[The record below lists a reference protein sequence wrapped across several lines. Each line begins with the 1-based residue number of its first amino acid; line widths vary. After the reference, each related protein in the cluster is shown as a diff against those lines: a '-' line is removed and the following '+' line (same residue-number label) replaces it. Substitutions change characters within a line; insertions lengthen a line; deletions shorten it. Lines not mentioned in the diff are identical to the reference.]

1 MSEPALSPLA
11 AVRLVAGRELSTR
24 IRSKA
29 FLVGT
34 LVMVILVVA
43 LSLGVKLLNH
53 SSTTT
58 VGLTPS
64 SASLSSSVVSS
75 AKSIGS
81 TVKTRVVADQAT
93 GEREVRS
100 GKLDALITD
109 DNGQIQAIVKRD
121 VSDSLKHGLNVLA
134 GQVAFNEQIV
144 RLGGDPTQVQTA
156 LASAH
161 VRVLSL
167 LPPRSYDPQQLALG
181 IAVGVLIYISLL
193 TAGQLVAQGVVEE
206 KSTRVVELL
215 LATIRPWQLMAG
227 KVLGI
232 GLLGLIQVGVIAA
245 VGIGTALSTRSL
257 TLSFSAASGTVGWL
271 VVWFALGFLMYA
283 LAFAGAAALVS
294 RQEDAQS
301 VVLPIMMF
309 LIVGYVIGI
318 SVLPSDPG
326 SGFVAVLSVI
336 PLFAPTLMPMRL
348 AMGGVPVWESAA
360 AVALAVAMIP
370 LLTAVAGRV
379 YRNAVVRTGARVK
392 LTEAFRTQ

>member
-109 DNGQIQAIVKRD
+109 DNGQIQAI
-121 VSDSLKHGLNVLA
+121 
-134 GQVAFNEQIV
+134 
-144 RLGGDPTQVQTA
+144 
-156 LASAH
+156 
-161 VRVLSL
+161 
-167 LPPRSYDPQQLALG
+167 
-181 IAVGVLIYISLL
+181 
-193 TAGQLVAQGVVEE
+193 
-206 KSTRVVELL
+206 
-215 LATIRPWQLMAG
+215 
-227 KVLGI
+227 
-232 GLLGLIQVGVIAA
+232 
-245 VGIGTALSTRSL
+245 
-257 TLSFSAASGTVGWL
+257 
-271 VVWFALGFLMYA
+271 
-283 LAFAGAAALVS
+283 
-294 RQEDAQS
+294 
-301 VVLPIMMF
+301 
-309 LIVGYVIGI
+309 
-318 SVLPSDPG
+318 
-326 SGFVAVLSVI
+326 
-336 PLFAPTLMPMRL
+336 
-348 AMGGVPVWESAA
+348 
-360 AVALAVAMIP
+360 
-370 LLTAVAGRV
+370 
-379 YRNAVVRTGARVK
+379 
-392 LTEAFRTQ
+392 